1 MVSLWDICLVK
12 FREIGD
18 MWLPLLFLSLLGGAS
33 GLEVGVKS
41 LGTWFVEH
49 PQFAVALPGESVFFD
64 CKTNSEA
71 GDEAIRWLLD
81 GQLIPKGDPEYK

>member
-64 CKTNSEA
+64 CKTNSFTKS
-71 GDEAIRWLLD
+71 WLTFTLSNRFFFST
-81 GQLIPKGDPEYK
+81 